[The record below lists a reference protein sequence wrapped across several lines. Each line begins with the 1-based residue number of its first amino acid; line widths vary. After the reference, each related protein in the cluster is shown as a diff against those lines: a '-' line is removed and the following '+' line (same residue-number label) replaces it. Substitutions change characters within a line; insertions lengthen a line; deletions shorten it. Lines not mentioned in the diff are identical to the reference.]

1 MRKQSKVFTSKTGT
15 GNSTEVL
22 FKDLCVGRNMHLPI
36 MAKYTMTVGTTPT
49 ITIALQG
56 LRLADDTWM
65 ELAAATKT
73 VAGTYYLTSGVPKK
87 CHRYRLS
94 ISANT
99 NTTVTSAYIGVG
111 TVQT

>member
-1 MRKQSKVFTSKTGT
+1 MK
-15 GNSTEVL
+15 NL
-22 FKDLCVGRNMHLPI
+22 MVGRMPRLPVI
-36 MAKYTMTVGTTPT
+36 AKFAMTVGSTPT

-56 LRLADDTWM
+56 LRLADNTWV

-99 NTTVTSAYIGVG
+99 NVTVTSAYIGVG
-111 TVQT
+111 TVEN